1 MCTPMAKRRHPQQT
15 SKQHLEKIE
24 AQAHLNFSFWEEE
37 SLFLPGPSLGIS
49 HFRLPLS
56 RTDAL
61 ATHAPESARFCLT
74 LSRRR
79 GWCCPVRLYAGSR
92 QVAER
97 PAAVGTTWRGG
108 RQQRLIQNKRQGINS
123 SSPRLSRIWI
133 MLSLNPFRVSVI
145 FFSLF

>member
-1 MCTPMAKRRHPQQT
+1 MCTPMAKRRHPQQP
-15 SKQHLEKIE
+15 SKQQLEKKIE

-61 ATHAPESARFCLT
+61 VAHAPESARFCLT

-97 PAAVGTTWRGG
+97 LGGRRRNLARGG
-108 RQQRLIQNKRQGINS
+108 RRQRLIQNKRQGINS
-123 SSPRLSRIWI
+123 SSPRLSRI
-133 MLSLNPFRVSVI
+133 
-145 FFSLF
+145 